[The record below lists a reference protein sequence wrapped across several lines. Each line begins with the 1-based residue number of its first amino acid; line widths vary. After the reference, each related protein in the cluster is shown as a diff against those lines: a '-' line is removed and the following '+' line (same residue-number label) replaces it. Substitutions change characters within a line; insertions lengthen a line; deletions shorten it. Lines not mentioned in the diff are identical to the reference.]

1 MFSIRNFKKIDEF
14 LTCGINLGRMEPYQ
28 NLETNFIEFT
38 MIDLLRIPNFKKVE
52 ELQTFYIRLDLM
64 VPMYQKF
71 TNLFLFILFSMVGLL
86 RIPNFK
92 AFDEYL
98 ILGLIRV

>member
-1 MFSIRNFKKIDEF
+1 
-14 LTCGINLGRMEPYQ
+14 
-28 NLETNFIEFT
+28 

-71 TNLFLFILFSMVGLL
+71 TNLILFILFSMVGLL